1 MVAAAASTVMDKVL
15 RAFLVEEVKDIFKEE
30 RVEMVRVGLEV
41 AVVYVE
47 VTVELE
53 AVEVTLEE
61 MVELMNSFPVG
72 EGVDLLTMGQISRMN
87 VVLTGMDMVEGSSR
101 FSNDM
106 PLAALS
112 LTCKANSVL
121 KADCC

>member
-1 MVAAAASTVMDKVL
+1 MDKVL

-61 MVELMNSFPVG
+61 MVELMNSFLVE
-72 EGVDLLTMGQISRMN
+72 EGVDLLTVGQISRMN
-87 VVLTGMDMVEGSSR
+87 VVLIGMDMVE
-101 FSNDM
+101 
-106 PLAALS
+106 
-112 LTCKANSVL
+112 
-121 KADCC
+121 

>member
-1 MVAAAASTVMDKVL
+1 MVAAAASTVMDKAL

-47 VTVELE
+47 VTVEVTVELE

-61 MVELMNSFPVG
+61 MVELMNSFLVE
-72 EGVDLLTMGQISRMN
+72 EGVDLLTVGQISRMN
-87 VVLTGMDMVEGSSR
+87 VVSIGMDMVE
-101 FSNDM
+101 
-106 PLAALS
+106 
-112 LTCKANSVL
+112 
-121 KADCC
+121 

>member
-1 MVAAAASTVMDKVL
+1 MRAVL
-15 RAFLVEEVKDIFKEE
+15 VKDIFMED
-30 RVEMVRVGLEV
+30 MVDMLGVVSEV
-41 AVVYVE
+41 AVVYIG
-47 VTVELE
+47 TVELE
-53 AVEVTLEE
+53 EVEVTLEE

-87 VVLTGMDMVEGSSR
+87 VVLIGMDMVEWSSR
-101 FSNDM
+101 FFSDM

-112 LTCKANSVL
+112 LKCKANSVL

>member
-1 MVAAAASTVMDKVL
+1 MVAAAAASTVMDKVL
-15 RAFLVEEVKDIFKEE
+15 GAFLVEEVKDIFKEE

-61 MVELMNSFPVG
+61 MVELMNSFLVE
-72 EGVDLLTMGQISRMN
+72 EGVDLLTVGQISRMN
-87 VVLTGMDMVEGSSR
+87 VVLIGMDMVE
-101 FSNDM
+101 
-106 PLAALS
+106 
-112 LTCKANSVL
+112 
-121 KADCC
+121 

>member
-1 MVAAAASTVMDKVL
+1 MDKVL
-15 RAFLVEEVKDIFKEE
+15 GTLLVKEVKDIFREE
-30 RVEMVRVGLEV
+30 RVEIIGVGLEV

-87 VVLTGMDMVEGSSR
+87 VVLIGMDMVE
-101 FSNDM
+101 
-106 PLAALS
+106 
-112 LTCKANSVL
+112 
-121 KADCC
+121 

>member
-1 MVAAAASTVMDKVL
+1 MV
-15 RAFLVEEVKDIFKEE
+15 VEEVKDIFKEE

-61 MVELMNSFPVG
+61 MVELMNSFLVE
-72 EGVDLLTMGQISRMN
+72 EGVDLLTVGQISRMN
-87 VVLTGMDMVEGSSR
+87 VVLIGIIMVE
-101 FSNDM
+101 
-106 PLAALS
+106 
-112 LTCKANSVL
+112 
-121 KADCC
+121 

>member
-1 MVAAAASTVMDKVL
+1 MDKVL
-15 RAFLVEEVKDIFKEE
+15 GVVLVEEVKDIFKEE

-61 MVELMNSFPVG
+61 MVELMNSFLVE
-72 EGVDLLTMGQISRMN
+72 EGVDLLTVGQISRMN
-87 VVLTGMDMVEGSSR
+87 VVSIGMDMVE
-101 FSNDM
+101 
-106 PLAALS
+106 
-112 LTCKANSVL
+112 
-121 KADCC
+121 

>member
-1 MVAAAASTVMDKVL
+1 MDKVL
-15 RAFLVEEVKDIFKEE
+15 RAVLVEEVKDIFKEE

-61 MVELMNSFPVG
+61 MVELMNSFLVEEG
-72 EGVDLLTMGQISRMN
+72 EDLLTVGQISRMN
-87 VVLTGMDMVEGSSR
+87 VVLIGMDMVE
-101 FSNDM
+101 
-106 PLAALS
+106 
-112 LTCKANSVL
+112 
-121 KADCC
+121 

>member
-1 MVAAAASTVMDKVL
+1 MDKVL
-15 RAFLVEEVKDIFKEE
+15 GAFLVEEVKDIFKEE

-61 MVELMNSFPVG
+61 MVELMNSFLVE
-72 EGVDLLTMGQISRMN
+72 EGVDLLTVGQISRMN
-87 VVLTGMDMVEGSSR
+87 VVSIGMDMVE
-101 FSNDM
+101 
-106 PLAALS
+106 
-112 LTCKANSVL
+112 
-121 KADCC
+121 

>member
-15 RAFLVEEVKDIFKEE
+15 GAVLVEEVKDIFKEE

-61 MVELMNSFPVG
+61 MVELMNSFLVE
-72 EGVDLLTMGQISRMN
+72 EGVDLLTVGQISRMN
-87 VVLTGMDMVEGSSR
+87 VVSIGMDMAE
-101 FSNDM
+101 
-106 PLAALS
+106 
-112 LTCKANSVL
+112 
-121 KADCC
+121 

>member
-15 RAFLVEEVKDIFKEE
+15 RAVLAEEVKDIFKEE
-30 RVEMVRVGLEV
+30 RVEMVRMGLEV

-47 VTVELE
+47 VTVGLE

-61 MVELMNSFPVG
+61 MVELMNSFLVE

-87 VVLTGMDMVEGSSR
+87 VVLIGMDMVE
-101 FSNDM
+101 
-106 PLAALS
+106 
-112 LTCKANSVL
+112 
-121 KADCC
+121 

>member
-1 MVAAAASTVMDKVL
+1 MAAAAAASTVMDKVL
-15 RAFLVEEVKDIFKEE
+15 RALLVEEVKDIFKEE

-61 MVELMNSFPVG
+61 MVELKNSFLVE

-87 VVLTGMDMVEGSSR
+87 VVLIGMDMVE
-101 FSNDM
+101 
-106 PLAALS
+106 
-112 LTCKANSVL
+112 
-121 KADCC
+121 

>member
-15 RAFLVEEVKDIFKEE
+15 RAVLVKEVKDIFKEE

-61 MVELMNSFPVG
+61 MVELMNSFLVE

-87 VVLTGMDMVEGSSR
+87 VVLTGMDMVE
-101 FSNDM
+101 
-106 PLAALS
+106 
-112 LTCKANSVL
+112 
-121 KADCC
+121 

>member
-1 MVAAAASTVMDKVL
+1 MDKVL
-15 RAFLVEEVKDIFKEE
+15 RAVLVKEVKDIFKEE

-47 VTVELE
+47 VTVEVTVELE

-61 MVELMNSFPVG
+61 MVELMNSFLVE

-87 VVLTGMDMVEGSSR
+87 VVLTGMDMVE
-101 FSNDM
+101 
-106 PLAALS
+106 
-112 LTCKANSVL
+112 
-121 KADCC
+121 

>member
-1 MVAAAASTVMDKVL
+1 MDKVL
-15 RAFLVEEVKDIFKEE
+15 GTVLVEEVKDIFKEE

-61 MVELMNSFPVG
+61 MVELMNSFLVE
-72 EGVDLLTMGQISRMN
+72 EGVDLLTVGQISRMN
-87 VVLTGMDMVEGSSR
+87 VVSIGMDMVE
-101 FSNDM
+101 
-106 PLAALS
+106 
-112 LTCKANSVL
+112 
-121 KADCC
+121 